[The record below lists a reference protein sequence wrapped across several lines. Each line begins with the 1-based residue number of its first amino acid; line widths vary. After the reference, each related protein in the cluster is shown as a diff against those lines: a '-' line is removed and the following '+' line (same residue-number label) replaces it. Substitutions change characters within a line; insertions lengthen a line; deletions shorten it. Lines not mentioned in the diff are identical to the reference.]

1 MKDKKKSRSA
11 ASGKPAAVAKKES
24 GYSNQDSLAQHL
36 ATLLLGD
43 TAPALKDILATKYEV
58 PPFNA
63 SDFPPFDHLHTRG
76 LVATKEMSEFLPLN
90 PGARILDIG
99 CGIGGPARYL
109 AEQFACHV
117 DGIDLTK
124 DFCETAELFN
134 HLSGLDKKITITHGS
149 ALDLPYP
156 DNSFDTVW
164 TQHTSM
170 NIAAKEGFYAEIHR
184 VLKPGG
190 MLLFHD
196 IFLHPDTAGKTTEIL
211 LPVPWASEEKYSHLT
226 YSELTRDLLAELG
239 FLREVWNDVTAETLL
254 WYLSSVDGNPQKSKI
269 PGLDPR
275 LLIGQDLKLRA
286 QNLKQNLSNGKLQV
300 MQGVFQKIA

>member
-1 MKDKKKSRSA
+1 MKDKKKSPATRGKA
-11 ASGKPAAVAKKES
+11 AATVKKES
-24 GYSNQDSLAQHL
+24 GYSNQDSLAPHL
-36 ATLLLGD
+36 ASLLLGD
-43 TAPALKDILATKYEV
+43 TAPSLEEILATDYAV
-58 PPFNA
+58 PPFSA

-76 LVATKEMSEFLPLN
+76 LVATREMAEFLPLN
-90 PGARILDIG
+90 PGSHILDVG
-99 CGIGGPARYL
+99 CGIGGPARYI

-124 DFCETAELFN
+124 DFCEAARLLN
-134 HLSGLDKKITITHGS
+134 HLSGLDRQITITYGS

-156 DNSFDTVW
+156 DDSFDIVW

-170 NIAAKEGFYAEIHR
+170 NIADKEGFYTQIHR

-196 IFLHPDTAGKTTEIL
+196 IFLHPDTAGKTSQIL
-211 LPVPWASEEKYSHLT
+211 LPVPWASEKKYSHLT
-226 YSELTRDLLAELG
+226 YSELTRDLLADMG
-239 FLREVWNDVTAETLL
+239 FQREVWNDVTAETLL
-254 WYLSSVDGNPQKSKI
+254 WYLNSADGNPQKSKI

-286 QNLKQNLSNGKLQV
+286 SNLKQNLSDGKLQV
-300 MQGVFQKIA
+300 MQGVFKKVI